1 MTRLQKIS
9 CVILSLCF
17 FAVLAVKP
25 GLFFMGGNV
34 YRQLPLYCFLEQ
46 KARKVPL
53 REDPETYKILQENN
67 GEYLARLIEEE
78 NLQKNGSSRPRLYP
92 GKLYRPRRL
101 RRLPRKLK
109 ARRLR
114 RFQSQPRSRRLR
126 RFQRQRRSRRLPRR
140 LRQLRPPLLLL
151 RKRNWRLHWRRSSPG
166 LLLISRRSALEI
178 MIIF

>member
-78 NLQKNGSSRPRLYP
+78 NLQKNGQQPAASLSRETVQAPEVTQ
-92 GKLYRPRRL
+92 
-101 RRLPRKLK
+101 LPRKLK

-140 LRQLRPPLLLL
+140 LRQLRPPLLL
-151 RKRNWRLHWRRSSPG
+151 RKRNWRLHWRRSSP
-166 LLLISRRSALEI
+166 AYY
-178 MIIF
+178 

>member
-78 NLQKNGSSRPRLYP
+78 NLQKNGQQPAASLSRETVQAPEVTQAPKETQSPKATQVPESTQIPEVTQVPATTQILGGCP
-92 GKLYRPRRL
+92 G
-101 RRLPRKLK
+101 
-109 ARRLR
+109 A
-114 RFQSQPRSRRLR
+114 
-126 RFQRQRRSRRLPRR
+126 
-140 LRQLRPPLLLL
+140 
-151 RKRNWRLHWRRSSPG
+151 
-166 LLLISRRSALEI
+166 
-178 MIIF
+178 